1 MRCNPTAKPNMER
14 KIGNIQRYAAE
25 LDEIARLDRY
35 FYLNS
40 APSRSERASYALR
53 QEHLNEIRNRFSPEL
68 GLIQD
73 QRNIAETFRLRI
85 RDNTSRAE
93 IVSAPQC
100 MLTHDLNNGLGV
112 VIGRCQI
119 LSELVP
125 KDETIQRHLNGIL
138 EAARKMA
145 IRMDKCVC
153 QNRRQS

>member
-1 MRCNPTAKPNMER
+1 MER
-14 KIGNIQRYAAE
+14 KTDNIQRYAAE
-25 LDEIARLDRY
+25 LDEIARLDRR
-35 FYLNS
+35 FYLNNS
-40 APSRSERASYALR
+40 PSRSERASYALR

-73 QRNIAETFRLRI
+73 ERNIAETFHLRI

-100 MLTHDLNNGLGV
+100 RLAHDLKNGLGV

-119 LSELVP
+119 LSELLP
-125 KDETIQRHLNGIL
+125 MDEALQRHLNGIL

-145 IRMDKCVC
+145 TRIDGRAC
-153 QNRRQS
+153 QNRR

>member
-1 MRCNPTAKPNMER
+1 MER
-14 KIGNIQRYAAE
+14 KTDNIQRYAAE
-25 LDEIARLDRY
+25 LDEIARLDRC
-35 FYLNS
+35 FYLS
-40 APSRSERASYALR
+40 DAPSRSERASYALR

-73 QRNIAETFRLRI
+73 QRGIAVETFHLRI
-85 RDNTSRAE
+85 RDNTSRVE

-100 MLTHDLNNGLGV
+100 VLAHDLNNGLGV
-112 VIGRCQI
+112 VIGGCQI

-145 IRMDKCVC
+145 TRINGRACR
-153 QNRRQS
+153 NRRQS